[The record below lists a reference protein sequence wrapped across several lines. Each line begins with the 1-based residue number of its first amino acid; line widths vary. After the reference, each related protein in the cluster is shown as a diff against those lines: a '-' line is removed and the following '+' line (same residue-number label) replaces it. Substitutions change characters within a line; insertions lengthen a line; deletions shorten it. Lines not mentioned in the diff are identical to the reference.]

1 MAVFI
6 VVVVVA
12 LLLAVWFAKFMVF
25 PLPVMAPTD
34 CICVMLCVVEDA
46 AALALTPALAEAT
59 AAVGVTYGFQT
70 VATGFQT
77 GIALTAQHCV
87 TTQHATVG
95 QQLVVGQQQ
104 LQHVEVVQLVH

>member
-6 VVVVVA
+6 VVLVVA

-25 PLPVMAPTD
+25 PLPVIAPTD
-34 CICVMLCVVEDA
+34 CICVMPCVVED
-46 AALALTPALAEAT
+46 ALALTPALAVAT
-59 AAVGVTYGFQT
+59 AAVGVTTAGI
-70 VATGFQT
+70 GLKT
-77 GIALTAQHCV
+77 GIACISLTSLTAQHCV

-95 QQLVVGQQQ
+95 QQHVVGHAQ